1 MRPPLIT
8 FEGID
13 GSGKTTQMG
22 RLSERLKALGRPF
35 MTTREPGATD
45 IGRQIRQILL
55 DPKNRAMRPDVELL
69 LYMADRIQHLEEQI
83 RPALEKGQLVLCDRY
98 HDATLAYQG
107 GGRGLDLGWLKPL
120 EAKLVKPLRTYFI
133 RIDPEE
139 SRSRLDRRNRDQGMD
154 NCRLE
159 EEDLAFFRAVDRGY
173 QQLALAEPQRFCIID
188 GLGELEA
195 IECLIWNDLE
205 PRLEAL

>member
-1 MRPPLIT
+1 
-8 FEGID
+8 
-13 GSGKTTQMG
+13 MG

-173 QQLALAEPQRFCIID
+173 QQLALAEPKRFCIID